1 MILKLF
7 ITTTIFFTT
16 LSILFYYLYNK
27 IERRFKDY
35 VKHRYDN
42 QLEWIGFYKKR
53 LKFFRSVGLQMPQ
66 DEALMKHLENNLM
79 NDYANIFHVLN
90 EKTLEEQLKIK

>member
-7 ITTTIFFTT
+7 IVATIFFAT

-35 VKHRYDN
+35 IRHRYDS
-42 QLEWIGFYKKR
+42 QLDWITFYNGR
-53 LKFFRSVGLQMPQ
+53 LKFFRSVGIQIPQ